1 MNKLLTFVKYNSA
14 IISKLYFDIYH
25 KSSLGVLIT
34 LLIILFPENDKVYF
48 CSELIAVYSII
59 LIFSDFGIN
68 QLLYKSY
75 SKLVSSQSFFYIR
88 KICTLYV
95 LKITLNFF
103 FTLFIGQ
110 YLARR
115 NLFDLKL
122 IISMSIWI
130 FFYQLT
136 AQPLISALQR
146 FSLLL
151 KSALY
156 SQLFT
161 LLISVSFFLITYN
174 WYYVLILY
182 PALLSLSV
190 AIFSW
195 MMFLKSLVT
204 NESNVILRLKNY
216 NFNLIF
222 KIFKKSIRNINIILS
237 GSLTWSN
244 TIATVFLYQVPII
257 ILSSYASRASTTDLS
272 YGISY
277 LTFPLVFL
285 RLNAVFLTLAQ
296 YLLQYKVSD
305 YTKIRFFSSNYIL
318 NYLKRDFSFFRENL
332 FSLTPL
338 LLLAYLIFCCFLY
351 LKYQQS
357 PFLLTNLLFL
367 FVLSPIILFFRMS
380 RIFINKM
387 IVSFGSS
394 ILSIYAFNIISIVLS
409 LILIILIATYDY
421 IFKQYQF
428 GYFILFIGLLL
439 DYSFYTF
446 TMIKLDGANK

>member
-1 MNKLLTFVKYNSA
+1 
-14 IISKLYFDIYH
+14 
-25 KSSLGVLIT
+25 
-34 LLIILFPENDKVYF
+34 
-48 CSELIAVYSII
+48 
-59 LIFSDFGIN
+59 
-68 QLLYKSY
+68 
-75 SKLVSSQSFFYIR
+75 
-88 KICTLYV
+88 
-95 LKITLNFF
+95 
-103 FTLFIGQ
+103 
-110 YLARR
+110 
-115 NLFDLKL
+115 
-122 IISMSIWI
+122 
-130 FFYQLT
+130 
-136 AQPLISALQR
+136 
-146 FSLLL
+146 
-151 KSALY
+151 
-156 SQLFT
+156 
-161 LLISVSFFLITYN
+161 
-174 WYYVLILY
+174 
-182 PALLSLSV
+182 
-190 AIFSW
+190 
-195 MMFLKSLVT
+195 
-204 NESNVILRLKNY
+204 
-216 NFNLIF
+216 
-222 KIFKKSIRNINIILS
+222 
-237 GSLTWSN
+237 
-244 TIATVFLYQVPII
+244 
-257 ILSSYASRASTTDLS
+257 
-272 YGISY
+272 

-332 FSLTPL
+332 FSLIPL

>member
-34 LLIILFPENDKVYF
+34 LFIILFPENDKVYF

-136 AQPLISALQR
+136 AQPLISALRR

-151 KSALY
+151 KTAFY
-156 SQLFT
+156 SQLLT
-161 LLISVSFFLITYN
+161 LFISVSIFLITYN
-174 WYYVLILY
+174 WYYVLIFY

-190 AIFSW
+190 AFFSW
-195 MMFLKSLVT
+195 MLLLKFLVL
-204 NESNVILRLKNY
+204 NESNVIFRFTNY
-216 NFNLIF
+216 NFIF
-222 KIFKKSIRNINIILS
+222 KIFKKSTRNFNIILS
-237 GSLTWSN
+237 GSLIWSN

-257 ILSSYASRASTTDLS
+257 ILSSYASRASTMDLS

-285 RLNAVFLTLAQ
+285 RLNSVFLTLAQ

-305 YTKIRFFSSNYIL
+305 YTKIRFLSSNYIL
-318 NYLKRDFSFFRENL
+318 QYLKHDFSFFRKNL
-332 FSLTPL
+332 FSLSLP
-338 LLLAYLIFCCFLY
+338 LLLAYLLFCCFLY
-351 LKYQQS
+351 FKYEES

-367 FVLSPIILFFRMS
+367 FVLSPVILFFRMS

-387 IVSFGSS
+387 IVSFGST
-394 ILSIYAFNIISIVLS
+394 ILSIYTFNIISIVVS

-421 IFKQYQF
+421 IFKQTQF
-428 GYFILFIGLLL
+428 GYFILFVGLLL

-446 TMIKLDGANK
+446 TMIKLNGAKK